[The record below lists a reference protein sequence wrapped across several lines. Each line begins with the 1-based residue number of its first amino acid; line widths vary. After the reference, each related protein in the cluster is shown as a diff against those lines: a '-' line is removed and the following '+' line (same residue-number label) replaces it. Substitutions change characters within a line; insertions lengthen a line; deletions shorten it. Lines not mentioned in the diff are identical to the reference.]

1 MKTIFSF
8 LIIGLLF
15 LTACNSQSSSPP
27 TNDEPTLPT
36 NEEPPAITEPEIEPE
51 PQLVEVPLSYE
62 VVDSFLEQ
70 DSFSERRTLT
80 IGGEVIQDEVVE
92 VFFPIGCVTVKN
104 TDDIAGEFTVH
115 FAFYAVDKFT
125 AEAHEE
131 VFGELDESFIKILGT
146 QYSGSIV
153 LMLDTAEEETAE
165 YTVYDIS
172 MEEDEWLWEF
182 EVIPG
187 TKLIEQ

>member
-15 LTACNSQSSSPP
+15 LTACTTQSSSPP
-27 TNDEPTLPT
+27 TNEEATPPT
-36 NEEPPAITEPEIEPE
+36 NEEQPATPEPE
-51 PQLVEVPLSYE
+51 PEPEPVFVEVPLSYE

-70 DSFSERRTLT
+70 DSFNERRTLI

-92 VFFPIGCVTVKN
+92 VFSPIGCVTVKN
-104 TDDIAGEFTVH
+104 TDDTTGEFTVH
-115 FAFYAVDKFT
+115 FTFYALDKFT
-125 AEAHEE
+125 AEAYEE
-131 VFGELDESFIKILGT
+131 VFGELDDSFIKTMGT
-146 QYSGSIV
+146 EYSGSII
-153 LMLDTAEEETAE
+153 LMLEPAEEAIAKYTAHD
-165 YTVYDIS
+165 VS

-182 EVIPG
+182 EVIPS